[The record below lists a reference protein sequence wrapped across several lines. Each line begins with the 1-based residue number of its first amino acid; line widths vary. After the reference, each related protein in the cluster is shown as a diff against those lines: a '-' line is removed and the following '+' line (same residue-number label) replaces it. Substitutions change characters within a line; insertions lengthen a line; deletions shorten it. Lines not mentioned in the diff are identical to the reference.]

1 MSTHPLDT
9 FGPHYPNRAERLADG
24 LVHGLGLL
32 GAFVGGAVLLLWS
45 IQAGDFG
52 RAVATSLYALC
63 LLMMLLA
70 STIYNLSHPC
80 RVRPWLRRM
89 DEAAIFLL
97 IAGSYTPFTV
107 QLDGAWGVFLTGFV
121 WVLALI
127 GVAGRLFITTLSERF
142 WCGFYIAMGWLSV
155 VALKLLIE
163 EIPVVALGLLALGG
177 LLYTAGVPLFLHH
190 KLPFRRAIWH
200 GFVVAGAALHY
211 GAVLY
216 GVVLRDVV

>member
-1 MSTHPLDT
+1 VRTQAQDCFEH
-9 FGPHYPNRAERLADG
+9 HYPNRAERLADG

-45 IQAGDFG
+45 MQAGDFS

-70 STIYNLSHPC
+70 STVYNLSHPC

-107 QLDGAWGVFLTGFV
+107 QLDGAWGVFLTTLV
-121 WVLALI
+121 WVLAFV

-142 WCGFYIAMGWLSV
+142 WCGFYIAMGWLAV
-155 VALKLLIE
+155 VALKPMIE
-163 EIPVVALGLLALGG
+163 EIPVVALGLLAVGG
-177 LLYTAGVPLFLHH
+177 VLYTAGVPLFLHH
-190 KLPFRRAIWH
+190 KLPYRRAIWH
-200 GFVVAGAALHY
+200 CFVVAGAAIHY
-211 GAVLY
+211 AAVFHA
-216 GVVLRDVV
+216 VVLKDVA